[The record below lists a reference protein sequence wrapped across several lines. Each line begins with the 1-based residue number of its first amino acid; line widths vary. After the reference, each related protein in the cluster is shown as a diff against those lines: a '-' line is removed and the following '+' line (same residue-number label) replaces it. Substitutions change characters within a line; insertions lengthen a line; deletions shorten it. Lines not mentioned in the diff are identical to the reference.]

1 MSAVLHQE
9 SGNEIEYQNNEIEDH
24 NKEIEDQNV
33 ELKALPTLTMEGT
46 NNSYKYTTTNE
57 C

>member
-46 NNSYKYTTTNE
+46 NNSYEYTTTNE